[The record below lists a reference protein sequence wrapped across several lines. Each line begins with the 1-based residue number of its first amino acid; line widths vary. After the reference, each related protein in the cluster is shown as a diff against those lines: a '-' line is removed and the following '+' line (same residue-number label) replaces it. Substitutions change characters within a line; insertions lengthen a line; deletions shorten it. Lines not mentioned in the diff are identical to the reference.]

1 MSVTPHVPHPLL
13 QEAATA
19 LSNVYFWGRHH
30 SMRDSIDERLSLT
43 AGLAEHLAES
53 FDNAAHHRAD
63 LDFRNLCSA
72 MTLLHREL
80 QAIDALFGVLCN
92 DKPQQAVNMEVG
104 P

>member
-19 LSNVYFWGRHH
+19 LSNVYFFDRHH
-30 SMRDSIDERLSLT
+30 SLRDSIDERLAMT
-43 AGLAEHLAES
+43 TGIAQHLAES
-53 FDNAAHHRAD
+53 FENAAHHRTD
-63 LDFRNLCSA
+63 LDFRNLYSA

-80 QAIDALFGVLCN
+80 QAIDALFDVLCN
-92 DKPQQAVNMEVG
+92 DKPQQAVNMEVS